1 MNKINI
7 ILASFLFIFSSCSNT
22 EKKQTNHK
30 HNVIK
35 ESNPIQ
41 ISISPSSG
49 KIIVGDQ
56 IEIEVISTNT
66 INIDSVFYYI
76 NNELINTEQKSN
88 TKLELAT
95 SKYGIGRKN
104 IKVTSYIAGKSHV
117 RITSIS
123 VLPKDVAKNKSYK
136 IINTYPHDNQAYTQG
151 LIFVEGFLY
160 ESTGLNNK
168 STIRKVNL
176 LNGEIIQS
184 LTVNQDV
191 FGEGIT
197 IFQDKII
204 QLTWQ
209 AHKGFV
215 YDKNT
220 FKLLHEFSYASEGW
234 GLTHNDKRLIMSD
247 GTNILYFLE
256 PQTYT
261 VTSSIEVFDNEGPVM
276 QLNELEYFN
285 DKIYANIYQSDKI
298 AEIDP
303 NTGIV
308 LAYINL
314 ANILPDSDYSRDT
327 DVLNGIAYDK
337 TTKKIY
343 VTGKKWSKL
352 FEIQI
357 Y

>member
-1 MNKINI
+1 M
-7 ILASFLFIFSSCSNT
+7 
-22 EKKQTNHK
+22 
-30 HNVIK
+30 
-35 ESNPIQ
+35 
-41 ISISPSSG
+41 
-49 KIIVGDQ
+49 
-56 IEIEVISTNT
+56 
-66 INIDSVFYYI
+66 NIDSVFYYI
-76 NNELINTEQKSN
+76 NNELIDTELKSD
-88 TKLELAT
+88 TKLQLET

-104 IKVTSYIAGKSHV
+104 IKVTSYIAGKSHI
-117 RITSIS
+117 RNTSIS
-123 VLPKDVAKNKSYK
+123 VLPEKVAKNKSYK
-136 IINTYPHDNQAYTQG
+136 IINTFPHDNQAYTQG
-151 LIFVEGFLY
+151 LLFVDGFLY

-209 AHKGFV
+209 ANKGFV

-220 FKLLHEFSYASEGW
+220 FKLLHEFNYDSEGW
-234 GLTHNDKRLIMSD
+234 GITHNDKSLIMSD
-247 GTNILYFLE
+247 GTNKLYFLE

-261 VTSSIEVFDNEGPVM
+261 VTSSLEVFDNEGPVM

-303 NTGIV
+303 NTGVV

-314 ANILPDSDYSRDT
+314 NNILPNSDYSRDT

-337 TTKKIY
+337 ATKKIY
-343 VTGKKWSKL
+343 VTGKKWPKL